1 MAELA
6 YGGLR
11 DVTSRLAS
19 GLRAVS
25 SLLQE
30 KRRYRRIALPL
41 VVKML
46 LDDGTEDEA
55 IVRDISAGGAAL
67 LTELRPRP
75 GSKIIVYIQDIG
87 RVEGIVVR
95 EQPHGFSIDFT
106 SSMAK
111 RDRIADKLTW
121 LSNRARLG
129 LYEEEQ
135 GVAGI
140 KGQEAEIFLPDGEQQ
155 ACRVVA
161 LSLNGASIQ
170 ICPRPSIGTEVV
182 LGRMRGN
189 VTHHLPDGI
198 GIEFTGPAQSTA
210 SNI

>member
-1 MAELA
+1 MAEVA
-6 YGGLR
+6 YNGIR

-46 LDDGTEDEA
+46 LEDGTEDEA
-55 IVRDISAGGAAL
+55 MVRDISAGGTAL
-67 LTELRPRP
+67 LTEQRPRP

-87 RVEGIVVR
+87 RVEGVVVR
-95 EQPHGFSIDFT
+95 EQPHGFSVDFT

-121 LSNRARLG
+121 LSNKARLG
-129 LYEEEQ
+129 LMEDDH
-135 GVAGI
+135 GLNGI
-140 KGQEAEIFLPDGEQQ
+140 KGQEAELLLPDGTHQE
-155 ACRVVA
+155 CRVVA

-170 ICPRPSIGTEVV
+170 IAPRPTIGTEVV

-198 GIEFTGPAQSTA
+198 GIEFTGTAQA
-210 SNI
+210 DVL